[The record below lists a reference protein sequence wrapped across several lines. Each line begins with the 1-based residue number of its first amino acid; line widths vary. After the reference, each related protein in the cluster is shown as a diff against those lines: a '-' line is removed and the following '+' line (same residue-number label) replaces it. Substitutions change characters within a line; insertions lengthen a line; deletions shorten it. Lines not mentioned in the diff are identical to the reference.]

1 VLALALAAWAF
12 REGPR
17 FERAARTMLILAL
30 PAVVAVL
37 GQWLSNRGLVE
48 GARPAELA
56 LAAGFLLVAVPLL
69 LPRRQPDWREP
80 WLGSTLLLVAFA
92 HLNIAW
98 SVASFDGPM
107 LWGHV
112 LLAVGMVIPLV
123 GAIRENATLIRS
135 QTARSVRL
143 HRHRESTEVM
153 LDGLPVLVLSL
164 DRQLRVRY
172 ANRSASA
179 LSA

>member
-69 LPRRQPDWREP
+69 LTRRQPDWREP
-80 WLGSTLLLVAFA
+80 WLF
-92 HLNIAW
+92 HLAAGRVRPSIAW
-98 SVASFDGPM
+98 SVASFRRADAR
-107 LWGHV
+107 GHV
-112 LLAVGMVIPLV
+112 LP
-123 GAIRENATLIRS
+123 
-135 QTARSVRL
+135 
-143 HRHRESTEVM
+143 
-153 LDGLPVLVLSL
+153 
-164 DRQLRVRY
+164 
-172 ANRSASA
+172 SAW
-179 LSA
+179 